1 MTVHELLLYLHIFY
15 VYEQQSPITMNE
27 RKCNSGALVQR
38 ARREE
43 FMWMWEKYTT
53 LLHWSF
59 ITEGK
64 LGPPQSLPHH
74 HKYER

>member
-1 MTVHELLLYLHIFY
+1 MTVQSCFY
-15 VYEQQSPITMNE
+15 IYIYSIHNNNSLPLQGHMNE
-27 RKCNSGALVQR
+27 RKSNSGTLVQR

-43 FMWMWEKYTT
+43 FMWLWEKYTT

-64 LGPPQSLPHH
+64 
-74 HKYER
+74 